1 MVIRMN
7 KILSRLIVISGCSGG
22 GKSTLLSELGNNGY
36 TIIPEVGRE
45 LVKEQ
50 LEIKSD
56 ITPWKN
62 PQLFCEKLI
71 EKSVIA
77 YQHAK
82 KITTAKDQII
92 FFDRC
97 FLEGVSY
104 YQTLKIE
111 DANKYDN
118 LIHELRYY
126 PIILMTPP
134 WKEIYCQDD
143 ERKHFFEEAV
153 IEYERLIKSYPQYMY
168 QVLEIPKVSVKERF
182 QFVMSVINEAGD

>member
-1 MVIRMN
+1 MN
-7 KILSRLIVISGCSGG
+7 KLIVISGCSGG
-22 GKSTLLSELGNNGY
+22 GKSTLLSELGNNDY
-36 TIIPEVGRE
+36 SIIPEVGRV

-62 PQLFCEKLI
+62 PKLFCEKLI

-92 FFDRC
+92 FFNRC

-111 DANKYDN
+111 DSNKYDN
-118 LIHELRYY
+118 FIHELKYY

-134 WKEIYCQDD
+134 WQEIYCQDD
-143 ERKHFFEEAV
+143 ERKHSFEYAV
-153 IEYERLIKSYPQYMY
+153 AEYARLLKFYGRYGY
-168 QVLEIPKVSVKERF
+168 QIIEIPKLNVKKRF
-182 QFVMSVINEAGD
+182 QFVRSMIF